1 MKPDFGLDGTQE
13 DQRGP
18 IESDSTNTATTALF
32 LDPVTGRY
40 GGASSDLSLI
50 LDLVAREM
58 ARKHTASYNIGFSE
72 ATALFRETP
81 TRKWVYAIAR
91 GWVVFWAERL
101 RRSPLLCGR
110 KLFSSLRA
118 RRSVPLWTAT
128 ITSMATGAFVPD

>member
-58 ARKHTASYNIGFSE
+58 ARKHTASYNIGF
-72 ATALFRETP
+72 
-81 TRKWVYAIAR
+81 
-91 GWVVFWAERL
+91 
-101 RRSPLLCGR
+101 
-110 KLFSSLRA
+110 
-118 RRSVPLWTAT
+118 
-128 ITSMATGAFVPD
+128 